1 MYRSALTQRR
11 KDAKPSVTYEASFF
25 LSSLTG
31 RVSGF
36 PNCVRGASRLCVFAS
51 GSCDAGRI
59 TRAGIRAS
67 AIMTKPDSAARK
79 RSAGIR
85 VARKGDAALV
95 PLWRQVYTQLRESIE
110 NGSLPVG
117 ALIPASRVLA
127 KELRV
132 ARNTVEA
139 AIARLVS
146 EGLVERRVGSGTR
159 VTGTQVREV
168 GSVQVSRDGELE

>member
-1 MYRSALTQRR
+1 
-11 KDAKPSVTYEASFF
+11 
-25 LSSLTG
+25 
-31 RVSGF
+31 
-36 PNCVRGASRLCVFAS
+36 
-51 GSCDAGRI
+51 
-59 TRAGIRAS
+59 
-67 AIMTKPDSAARK
+67 MTKPESSARK

-85 VARKGDAALV
+85 IARKGEAALV
-95 PLWRQVYTQLRESIE
+95 PLWRQVYAQLRESIE
-110 NGSLPVG
+110 NGALPVG
-117 ALIPASRVLA
+117 ASIPASRVLA